1 MTGDLFGE
9 LETADGPRVLA
20 EGAVVLHGFARILA
34 PACLAAVDEI
44 ATVAPFRHM
53 LTPGGFVMSVAMSNC
68 GVLGW
73 VSDAS
78 GYRYSRLDPASGRPW
93 PAMPEVF
100 SRLASDAAAA
110 AGFADFAPDACLINR
125 YEAGAKL
132 SLHKDLDEGDLAA
145 PIVSVSLGWPAIFL
159 FGGLKRRDPT
169 VRIALTQGDVVV
181 WGGPSRLRYHGV
193 LPVKQGSDST
203 GLNCRINLS
212 FRKAG
217 PAGAMPAYGTGN

>member
-9 LETADGPRVLA
+9 LETTDGPQVLA

-34 PACLAAVDEI
+34 PASLAAVNEI
-44 ATVAPFRHM
+44 TASAPFRHM
-53 LTPGGFVMSVAMSNC
+53 VTPGGFVMSVAMTNC
-68 GVLGW
+68 GALGW
-73 VSDAS
+73 VSNID
-78 GYRYSRLDPASGRPW
+78 GYRYSHLDPASGRPW

-100 SRLASDAAAA
+100 SRLAREAAAA
-110 AGFADFAPDACLINR
+110 AGFPDFAPDACLINR

-132 SLHKDLDEGDLAA
+132 SLHQDIDEGDLDA

-169 VRIALTQGDVVV
+169 VRISLNQGDVVV
-181 WGGPSRLRYHGV
+181 WGGPSRLRYHAV
-193 LPVKQGSDST
+193 LPVKAGKDS
-203 GLNCRINLS
+203 GGVDCRINLS

-217 PAGAMPAYGTGN
+217 ARGEIG

>member
-9 LETADGPRVLA
+9 LETADGPQVLA

-34 PACLAAVDEI
+34 PACLAAVNQI
-44 ATVAPFRHM
+44 ATAAPFRHM
-53 LTPGGFVMSVAMSNC
+53 VTPGGFRMSVAMSNC
-68 GVLGW
+68 GALGW
-73 VSDAS
+73 VSDVN
-78 GYRYSRLDPASGRPW
+78 GYRYARLDPDSGRPW

-100 SRLASDAAAA
+100 SRLASEAAAA
-110 AGFADFAPDACLINR
+110 AGFPGFAPDACLINR

-132 SLHKDLDEGDLAA
+132 SLHQDIDEGDLNA

-169 VRIALTQGDVVV
+169 VRIGLTQGDVVV

-193 LPVKQGSDST
+193 LPVKEGNDSA
-203 GLNCRINLS
+203 GVDCRINLS
-212 FRKAG
+212 FRR
-217 PAGAMPAYGTGN
+217 AGARGGIG